1 MQEVLLMGIPA
12 AAVSF
17 AAAVRTSTA
26 VLKVAKLSPTASAVA
41 TTATA
46 VASTAN
52 SDWIDE

>member
-1 MQEVLLMGIPA
+1 MGIPA

-26 VLKVAKLSPTASAVA
+26 VLKVVTFSPTASAVA
-41 TTATA
+41 TTATRTTA
-46 VASTAN
+46 VASTSN